1 MSGAEAARKY
11 AHARTGHQLVSYREV
26 ALPLFRV
33 ECELLVMDSKP
44 LPPVHE
50 FVLRAVAS
58 GLDELPSLAGFLGI
72 DRPLATTAAADL
84 LGAGDL
90 VLSGGA
96 DGPEHRLA
104 LTAKGRQTA
113 QHAAQV
119 QPVEVAIPVFVDGL
133 TREVVSVN
141 ARAIGAFPA
150 RRAVERGLVEIAAFP
165 KRRPHNQ
172 DIPFETIREAIASEA
187 RDRRGRRDVIGLV
200 GLRGAKR
207 YARQGVALGYRS
219 AETGELLVSLV
230 VDGRLSE
237 KHDAQFG
244 RAMET
249 SARGMAVK
257 TWSPADED
265 IAAELPA
272 ELLASATPPEE
283 TEKLLAER
291 EGLMRERQRLQQDAD
306 TAAPAELGALRKR
319 LDDATDQAQR
329 LQHLLD
335 TISVRQVEVYEHPGY
350 LDRAL
355 ADAQQRVMIISPWIR
370 SDVVDAVFRQRL
382 RDVLTRG
389 VQLWIGYGISPEG
402 GYRRGPKGDADRNAE
417 RALKLLAEDFDNF
430 HLTRLG
436 NTHAKVLVCDSRFSI
451 LTSFNWLSFR
461 GDTELE
467 FRDERGF
474 YVGLAD
480 KVDELFDSYRS
491 RFANVVS

>member
-1 MSGAEAARKY
+1 MTGPEAARKY

-44 LPPVHE
+44 LSPVHE

-58 GLDELPSLAGFLGI
+58 GLDELASIAGFLGI
-72 DRPLATTAAADL
+72 DRPLATAATADL

-90 VLSGGA
+90 ALSGGA

-113 QHAAQV
+113 QQAAQV
-119 QPVEVAIPVFVDGL
+119 QPVEVPIPIFVDGL

-150 RRAVERGLVEIAAFP
+150 RRSAERGLIEIAPFP
-165 KRRPHNQ
+165 KRRPRNE
-172 DIPFETIREAIASEA
+172 DIPFETIRDAIVTEAQG
-187 RDRRGRRDVIGLV
+187 RRGRRDVIGLV
-200 GLRGAKR
+200 GLRGTKR
-207 YARQGVALGYRS
+207 YARHGVALAYR
-219 AETGELLVSLV
+219 AVDTGELLVSLV
-230 VDGRLSE
+230 VDGRISE

-244 RAMET
+244 RAMEK

-257 TWSPADED
+257 AWTPADVAV
-265 IAAELPA
+265 AAELPPG
-272 ELLASATPPEE
+272 LLAEATPPEE

-291 EGLMRERQRLQQDAD
+291 DELARERHRLQQDAD
-306 TAAPAELGALRKR
+306 TAAPAELEGLRKS
-319 LDDATDQAQR
+319 LEAATARAQR
-329 LQHLLD
+329 LQRLLD

-355 ADAQQRVMIISPWIR
+355 ADATERVMIISPWIR
-370 SDVVDAVFRQRL
+370 GEVVDGAFRQRL
-382 RDVLTRG
+382 RELLKRG
-389 VQLWIGYGISPEG
+389 VQLWIGYGITREG
-402 GYRRGPKGDADRNAE
+402 GYRRGSKGEADRDTE
-417 RALKLLAEDFDNF
+417 RALKVLADDFDNF

-436 NTHAKVLVCDSRFSI
+436 DTHAKVLVCDSRFSI

-474 YVGLAD
+474 YVGLTD
-480 KVDELFDSYRS
+480 RVDELFDSYRS
-491 RFANVVS
+491 RFDEPI